1 MSSSSVENDQ
11 NNQNDQ
17 DSTKKKRVK
26 VISGEIYG
34 KKYQHKG
41 STGILID
48 HLNGK
53 HQITK
58 ETTKQNYVP
67 PEFHG
72 LEITPHEKSCQIELR
87 NLLISWIIF
96 DTQPLN
102 ITHSKSFQRFIKE
115 LDPAFNIP
123 NVKLIK
129 QTIQSAYNYTLPL
142 IQKFVENNAISINLT
157 TYMWTGRNRQGFLGV
172 TCSFL
177 DKNFTIHKVILTI
190 EYIRYPHTA
199 QNISDALFVILDEWG
214 LRDKT
219 NVIVTDN
226 GANMKKAIKEMNN
239 ITSNIKW
246 QPCTAHTLQ
255 LRKFKKKSQNQ
266 IDVNAGKTS
275 EYFL

>member
-17 DSTKKKRVK
+17 DSTKKKRVE
-26 VISGEIYG
+26 VISGEICG

-48 HLNGK
+48 HLSGK

-72 LEITPHEKSCQIELR
+72 LKITPHKESRQIKLR

-142 IQKFVENNAISINLT
+142 IQKFVENNAISINLRT
-157 TYMWTGRNRQGFLGV
+157 DMWTSRNRQGFLGVV

-190 EYIRYPHTA
+190 DILIPHK
-199 QNISDALFVILDEWG
+199 IYLMHYLLF
-214 LRDKT
+214 
-219 NVIVTDN
+219 
-226 GANMKKAIKEMNN
+226 
-239 ITSNIKW
+239 
-246 QPCTAHTLQ
+246 
-255 LRKFKKKSQNQ
+255 
-266 IDVNAGKTS
+266 
-275 EYFL
+275 